1 MSSVFIVAGEASG
14 DLVGG
19 WFVQHKLPYL
29 VPSAT
34 RIEGIGGEELEKSG
48 VKLYASY
55 KLFNVVGFFEILRRI
70 PYFLRKIDEVAA
82 YISEQH
88 FSHVVLVDFGGFN
101 LRLGKRLRQK
111 NPSLNIIYVAPPQF
125 WCWGEWRLKSLQS
138 FVNEIVVLFP
148 FEVGWY
154 KARDMAVHYFGN
166 PVVER
171 IVAVR
176 DEQITPV
183 FKLGVF
189 PGSRGQEIK
198 AFLPF
203 LREVIR
209 NLREKWPALE
219 VEVFQAPS
227 IAPQVLNSLVEI
239 CPARIRIVPPE
250 KRWGAMQECAV
261 ALTKAGTTTLE
272 LALLRIPTVI
282 FYKAHW
288 ITYGL
293 ARLLVSV
300 KRMGLPNIIVDQDL
314 MPELIQQNCT
324 PSKLAQAV
332 GELLSLYEKKQ
343 ESYKEECKRLGIV
356 EAAFR
361 SNLKGVL

>member
-1 MSSVFIVAGEASG
+1 MNSVFIVAGEASG
-14 DLVGG
+14 DLVGA
-19 WFVQHKLPYL
+19 WFVQHKLSYL
-29 VPSAT
+29 VPPAA
-34 RIEGIGGEELEKSG
+34 RLEGIGGEELEKSG
-48 VKLYASY
+48 VKLYSSY
-55 KLFNVVGFFEILRRI
+55 KLFNAVGFFEILRRI
-70 PYFLRKIDEVAA
+70 PYFLRKINQVAG
-82 YISEQH
+82 YIHEQR

-111 NPSLNIIYVAPPQF
+111 DPSLKIIYVAPPQF
-125 WCWGEWRLKSLQS
+125 WCWGEWRLKSLKS
-138 FVNEIVVLFP
+138 FVNQIVVLFP

-154 KARDMAVHYFGN
+154 KARDIDVHYFGN

-171 IVAVR
+171 IVAAR

-198 AFLPF
+198 AFLP
-203 LREVIR
+203 LLSEAIKK
-209 NLREKWPALE
+209 LGEKWPALE
-219 VEVFQAPS
+219 IAVFQAPS
-227 IAPQVLNSLVEI
+227 IPPQALDCLVEI
-239 CPARIRIVPPE
+239 CPARIRIVPAE
-250 KRWGAMQECAV
+250 KRWGTMQECAV

-282 FYKAHW
+282 FYKAYW
-288 ITYGL
+288 ITYWL

-314 MPELIQQNCT
+314 MPEFIQENCS

-332 GELLSLYEKKQ
+332 GERLFLYEKNQ
-343 ESYKEECKRLGIV
+343 ESYKEECKRLGSV
-356 EAAFR
+356 EAAFS
-361 SNLKGVL
+361 SNLKGAL